1 MAVGIQE
8 IRQWFTDGVSIGAT
22 HMIVV
27 CDTYD
32 WEDYPV
38 YVHQGEDVRKIE
50 AKHSLRAG
58 NMQKVMEVYDL
69 RMDKEDQ
76 INSGM
81 DSTGLLRKKVFN
93 Y

>member
-1 MAVGIQE
+1 MAASKQTIE
-8 IRQWFTDGVSIGAT
+8 RWFTIGKKFPTNT

-38 YVHQGEDVRKIE
+38 YVRSNQDVKQIE
-50 AKHSLRAG
+50 AEYAG
-58 NMQKVMEVYDL
+58 KNMQKVMEVYNL
-69 RMDKEDQ
+69 SMDMHLQ
-76 INSGM
+76 LNQHR
-81 DSTGLLRKKVFN
+81 TFN